1 MTTPI
6 PERLAALAAE
16 GARVRAAQEELTI
29 RRRQAVFDAY
39 EERYTF
45 AEIGRMLGVS
55 AERARQ
61 DYERYVAE
69 HPERRTR

>member
-16 GARVRAAQEELTI
+16 GARVRAEQEALTS
-29 RRRQAVFDAY
+29 RRRRAVFDAY
-39 EERYTF
+39 KERYSF

-55 AERARQ
+55 GERARQ

-69 HPERRTR
+69 NPEFRTK

>member
-16 GARVRAAQEELTI
+16 GARVRAAQEELTT

-61 DYERYVAE
+61 DYERYVAA
-69 HPERRTR
+69 HPGAGTK